1 MSKWWGVHNDE
12 DEVAYSSEKP
22 KIRYEN
28 KQARCLLKSQ
38 NISTF
43 APKKSS
49 TNTKFLSIVKV
60 RFSHGSM
67 LLLKKRLRVVISSI

>member
-12 DEVAYSSEKP
+12 DEVAYSMDKP
-22 KIRYEN
+22 KVRYEN
-28 KQARCLLKSQ
+28 KQARCLKSQ
-38 NISTF
+38 NISIF

-60 RFSHGSM
+60 HSSHGSI
-67 LLLKKRLRVVISSI
+67 LRLKKRLKVVMSSI

>member
-22 KIRYEN
+22 KVRYET
-28 KQARCLLKSQ
+28 KQAKCRVLQ
-38 NISTF
+38 NVSTS

-49 TNTKFLSIVKV
+49 INTKFLLIKKK
-60 RFSHGSM
+60 GSSLVCM
-67 LLLKKRLRVVISSI
+67 LRLKKRLKVVMTF